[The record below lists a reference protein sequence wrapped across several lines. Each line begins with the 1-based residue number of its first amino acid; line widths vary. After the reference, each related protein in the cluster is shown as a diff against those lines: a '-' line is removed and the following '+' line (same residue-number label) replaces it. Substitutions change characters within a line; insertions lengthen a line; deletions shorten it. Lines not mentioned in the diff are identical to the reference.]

1 MPTRTAT
8 DAEAKALSYGKA
20 LDPAGIEGRYAVLSE
35 AGDLLAVMTE
45 RDGKAKPETVFA
57 AAS

>member
-8 DAEAKALSYGKA
+8 EAEAKALSYGKS
-20 LDPAGIEGRYAVLSE
+20 LDAAGIDGRYAVLSE
-35 AGDLLAVMTE
+35 AGDLLAVMIE
-45 RDGKAKPETVFA
+45 QGGKAKPETVFA